1 LISDA
6 GTPAVSD
13 PGFPLI
19 REAIGAGIPVVAVP
33 GPSAALT
40 ALVAAGLPV
49 DRFLFLGF
57 LPRRSGERSRALEA
71 IRTAPWTLILY
82 EAPHRMTALL
92 QDLQRVLGDRRIALA
107 RELTKRYEEIYRGT
121 ISDALAHLGTHPPRG
136 EFTVVVGG
144 AGEAAPGGANPE
156 DARRTMRDLLS
167 AGRSP
172 QEAVAEVMRASG
184 LPRREAY
191 RLLLEARGKR

>member
-1 LISDA
+1 
-6 GTPAVSD
+6 VSD

-57 LPRRSGERSRALEA
+57 LPRRSGERRRALEA

-82 EAPHRMTALL
+82 EAPHRMTGLL

-144 AGEAAPGGANPE
+144 AGEAAPRGANPE

-184 LPRREAY
+184 VPRREAY
-191 RLLLEARGKR
+191 RLLLEVRGKR